1 MRSGGSSFMIQAIA
15 IITES
20 VGVPVTQ
27 KRRSPCF
34 LSLTGKVRVSEW
46 PAPDC
51 SSVGATTQI
60 SSENSLAN
68 FSNTM
73 SPARSEEHTSELQ
86 SLMRIT
92 YAVFCLLIKI
102 NYIEHMHNNPD
113 SMSI

>member
-27 KRRSPCF
+27 KRRSPSF

-60 SSENSLAN
+60 SSENSLAI
-68 FSNTM
+68 FSNT
-73 SPARSEEHTSELQ
+73 RSEEHTSELQ
-86 SLMRIT
+86 SLMRIS
-92 YAVFCLLIKI
+92 YAVFCLKKTKDKQTIQSRI
-102 NYIEHMHNNPD
+102 
-113 SMSI
+113 